1 MMHRPWRLAV
11 YAVTTSLLTVGGIM
25 AGMSA
30 AHADGSASC
39 SGSGASATCTVSAA
53 ITQPTSASVK
63 ARATVNGDAT
73 FTWSATCTSGSTTKT
88 TSGGATAETPATDA
102 VTLPFTSPDSCTV
115 SATVTLPTTDATNTL
130 NVDLIFTGTVSASP
144 SPSASASSSAPAPAP
159 VHEFRGYGGKCLDDA
174 GNGSAN
180 RTRIIIWTCNA
191 HDQAQGWT
199 YRGGELIHN
208 GKCAND
214 QRAGGNGSKVILYAC
229 NGASN
234 EIWTHLANGEL
245 VLKAHGGRYCL
256 DDPAYSTR
264 NGTQLIV
271 YTCKDSANQRWYQP

>member
-1 MMHRPWRLAV
+1 MMHRSWRLGL
-11 YAVTTSLLTVGGIM
+11 YAFTTSLLTAGGIV
-25 AGMSA
+25 AGLSV
-30 AHADGSASC
+30 AHANGSASC
-39 SGSGASATCTVSAA
+39 SGSGTDASCTVAET
-53 ITQPTSASVK
+53 ITQPTSVSVH

-73 FTWSATCTSGSTTKT
+73 FAWSASCTSGSQTKT
-88 TSGGATAETPATDA
+88 SSGGATAQTPATDS
-102 VTLPFTSPDSCTV
+102 VTLPFASPDSCTV

-130 NVDLIFTGTVSASP
+130 NVDMVFTGTVSASP
-144 SPSASASSSAPAPAP
+144 SPSASSPAPPPP
-159 VHEFRGYGGKCLDDA
+159 VHVFKGYGGKCLDDQ
-174 GNGSAN
+174 GNGAAD

-191 HDQAQGWT
+191 RDQAQGWA

-214 QRAGGNGSKVILYAC
+214 QRSGGKGSKVILYAC

-245 VLKAHGGRYCL
+245 VLKANGGRYCL
-256 DDPAYSTR
+256 DDPAYSTS

-271 YTCKDSANQRWYQP
+271 WTCKDSANQRWYQP